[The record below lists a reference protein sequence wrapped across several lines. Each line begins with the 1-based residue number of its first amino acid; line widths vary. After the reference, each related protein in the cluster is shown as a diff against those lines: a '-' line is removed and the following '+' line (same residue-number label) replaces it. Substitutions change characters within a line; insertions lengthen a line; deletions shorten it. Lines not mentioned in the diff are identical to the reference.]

1 MSIYVFL
8 ATQDRIFLF
17 LRIVFC
23 LSLVLHTISLR
34 CLIKL
39 TPPNQ
44 ASIRKYLIYIQ
55 ILLVL
60 SDFHMGIFFEP
71 IPLFPVLA
79 GYSIGLLNRFG
90 VPVQV
95 QLGTSMLF
103 NVNVGLA
110 IVFCNIFRHQS
121 ILPNGHA
128 LKVNKK
134 VGRLM
139 HWVMLV
145 GTSTP
150 PLIY

>member
-1 MSIYVFL
+1 MSIFLSL

-23 LSLVLHTISLR
+23 FSLVFHSIALL
-34 CLIKL
+34 CFLKQ

-44 ASIRKYLIYIQ
+44 ASIRNYLFYIQ

-60 SDFHMGIFFEP
+60 NDFHMDILFEP

-79 GYSIGLLNRFG
+79 GYGIGLLGRLG

-95 QLGTSMLF
+95 QTGTTLLF
-103 NVNVGLA
+103 MVNVGVAVALC
-110 IVFCNIFRHQS
+110 IIFRHQN

-128 LKVNKK
+128 LKANKA
-134 VGRLM
+134 RARY
-139 HWVMLV
+139 
-145 GTSTP
+145 
-150 PLIY
+150 I